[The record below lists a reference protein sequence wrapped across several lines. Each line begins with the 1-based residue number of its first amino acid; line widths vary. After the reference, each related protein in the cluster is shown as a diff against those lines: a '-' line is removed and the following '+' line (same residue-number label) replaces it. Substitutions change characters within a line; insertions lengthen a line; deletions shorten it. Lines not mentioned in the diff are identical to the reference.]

1 MEQLFEE
8 PILATNKPESV
19 RYLED
24 AIARGEHWYL
34 AALEAISL
42 WTEAQ
47 EVHNGRH
54 YRYLIAGE
62 AFNWLLLVERLCDG
76 VYGLIPEDEKEAL
89 LFHGRPPIEVSLEQ
103 FQELIGSAKY
113 HTYLNYVYGVTV
125 EETLILAVHEEVRKE
140 RYAAGY
146 CRERDITDDVF
157 RRIYGQTR
165 SHLLRIFRDEK
176 GFPQATNI
184 SLTELDEF
192 TYWLFKYRLNNC
204 DKSKV
209 ASDTKKGIERLRQLK
224 SARAGV

>member
-8 PILATNKPESV
+8 PILTTSKPEAV

-34 AALEAISL
+34 AVLEAISL

-62 AFNWLLLVERLCDG
+62 AFNWLLLIERLCDS
-76 VYGLIPEDEKEAL
+76 VYGLIPENEKMGL
-89 LFHGRPPIEVSLEQ
+89 LFHGQPPIDVSREQ

-125 EETLILAVHEEVRKE
+125 EEALILAVHEEVRKE

-146 CRERDITDDVF
+146 ARERDITSDVY
-157 RRIYGQTR
+157 RRIYGKTQTE
-165 SHLLRIFRDEK
+165 LLRTFRDEQ
-176 GFPQATNI
+176 GFPQANNI
-184 SLTELDEF
+184 SLTEMDEF
-192 TYWLFKYRLNNC
+192 TYWLFKYRFENC

-224 SARAGV
+224 SARGVI